1 MTYSWPNNI
10 GLLSVVRWGDGYGEK
25 RRVNGATRD
34 NAAAAVYPAAGGWG
48 GTPSPSVGALW
59 ETRAST
65 SDDSWASV
73 CWSSALQLF
82 CAVGTNSVATSPDGV
97 RWTARTAS
105 VNHTSVCW
113 SPELGLFCAVR
124 NTGTGTRV
132 QTSPDGITW
141 TTRISAADVSWS
153 AVCWSPQLFL
163 FCAVSATGTGN
174 RVMTSPDGVT
184 WTTQTT
190 AADIQYTSICW
201 AAELGLFCAVAN
213 TGTGNRV
220 QTSPDGITWTS
231 GTVGV
236 DSAWESVCWSSDAGL
251 FLVVAESGNERF
263 ATSRN
268 GVDWTAINTVSLF
281 NSCVCTS
288 AIWVAELGQFVICNR
303 STNALFFV
311 VSTDGV
317 SFTRLADTSGNSGWR
332 SICYAPELRMLCA
345 VTQAGTGNRFA
356 TSSDSI
362 LLP

>member
-124 NTGTGTRV
+124 NTGTGT
-132 QTSPDGITW
+132 
-141 TTRISAADVSWS
+141 
-153 AVCWSPQLFL
+153 
-163 FCAVSATGTGN
+163 
-174 RVMTSPDGVT
+174 
-184 WTTQTT
+184 
-190 AADIQYTSICW
+190 
-201 AAELGLFCAVAN
+201 
-213 TGTGNRV
+213 RV